1 MPFQIGIVLFAS
13 GPAARKFAPDIAGH
27 LILTSRTA
35 AFLCAL
41 RPKTLRRAQIF
52 DPEKGIAAMTNE
64 TSTAHCSYAAK
75 TVAKILLDIGAV
87 NFRPEEAYILTSGWA
102 SPVYIDCRKL
112 ISFPRARRKV
122 MELAA
127 RQVSDKAGY
136 EAFDAVA
143 GGETAGIPYSAWL
156 ADVLDLPMQYV
167 RKKPKGFGRKA
178 RIEGDIH
185 EGQRVLLVEDLATD
199 GASKVNFVNAIR
211 EAGAECRHAFVV
223 FFYGVFPNALEELK
237 KDDIELH
244 YLATWADILAVAE
257 EGKYFPKEAIEGVR
271 AFLADPIG
279 WSKAH
284 GGKHD

>member
-1 MPFQIGIVLFAS
+1 
-13 GPAARKFAPDIAGH
+13 
-27 LILTSRTA
+27 
-35 AFLCAL
+35 
-41 RPKTLRRAQIF
+41 
-52 DPEKGIAAMTNE
+52 MTNE
-64 TSTAHCSYAAK
+64 ISTTHCSYAAK

-87 NFRPEEAYILTSGWA
+87 NFRPQEAYILTSGWA

-167 RKKPKGFGRKA
+167 R
-178 RIEGDIH
+178 
-185 EGQRVLLVEDLATD
+185 TD

-211 EAGAECRHAFVV
+211 DAGAECKHAFVV

-271 AFLADPIG
+271 SFLNDPIA
-279 WSKAH
+279 WSKAN